1 MSESGGGGNSRFA
14 PSTGMTAQELC
25 ENDDLATFLT
35 LDPYLGFV
43 THKMNTSYCPA
54 KGKQQAE
61 LKAIMERFKVHQNYE
76 KTYKELVAAGGD
88 RSKTFFANKTKEQ
101 HRIFKDHVFRY
112 LKMFDKRAGFE
123 VLPCYRYSMEG
134 QVGGKICATRQWGK
148 NDKVEML
155 IGCIAELTRQEEEE
169 LLVSGEN
176 DFSVMFSCRKNCAQ
190 LWLGPASFINHDCR
204 PNCKFVSTGRDTACV
219 KVLRDIETDEEIT
232 CFYGEDFFGDGNCL
246 CECETC
252 ERRQMGA
259 FRPADVKSPDMN
271 KQGYRLRDT
280 DDRINRT
287 KSSENIKGQLAF
299 VANGAASYG
308 NENWDIR
315 DDNLKKQAHLLKAA
329 ELKRRGITR
338 YDAEIIL
345 SQGLK
350 LPDPKVVIERKLPAS
365 ISANKSITLSEWE
378 GKRVSPRKHLSSLS
392 RALVEQKGVLA
403 KRQSPN
409 LSSTKASIVKSESPN
424 LNISSVSEPVSNK
437 ILGQVSNKS
446 ADAKT
451 QKGVSHETSEFL
463 IPYSVITSPN
473 RSQDLTSP
481 SKSDK
486 KRPDCVR
493 QSPRLR
499 AKEETETEKQSNLS
513 LTSCSQNEFISGKV
527 DEQKSESN
535 KDIKFGSFDQNLP
548 LLNVDNSGCNSIFTP
563 LQIDVSNSSQGNKE
577 SDSSTQNM
585 FEVRN
590 RRSSSVS
597 LDMPF
602 LTPFESEPSYCTSTI
617 ESRNIFERMES
628 KFELA
633 SVKPTDSLSPRTR
646 SKERCVK
653 QESFDTPSPQ
663 TRSWE
668 DAGKQES
675 IGTHSP
681 QIRSQENSM
690 KHEKLEI
697 PSSWPESF
705 ECLRALNTE
714 SGILIS
720 QVKSQSA
727 ATSVRQSPRTRV
739 KVESCLPGELES
751 TGNQPCLPDLPTS
764 SLSNQGGQKTR
775 LRSHSGQGLLES
787 EPPKGCDSDSFD
799 GQQSMNNSH
808 SSIQSV
814 KTSPVDSGNRSG
826 TKSRTKCPTRPSPKP
841 LRCSPRT
848 RQNTGSSFFSFKMPQ
863 ASVNLTEF
871 FQRTSG
877 KKGVEEKMDFDVF
890 NFEEDTELSSK
901 KDSLRQKGQLSDSAL
916 REEGHKR
923 KQGKKKRGKRRL
935 SFGGEI
941 SDCERVDEKHWNRRR
956 VRSWCEDVEYFTSSK
971 ALDSS
976 PNNKIPKI
984 TFKMRRDP
992 VLQKQLEAQ
1001 NSQGV
1006 HFDFIDTHTSTAST
1020 SCDTDS
1026 DSDESVL
1033 VHTKRPSSGV
1043 VNSQQSPCNDS
1054 CLPLKTSRFYSHN
1067 SQFNG
1072 WAVPKILRLKLR
1084 GEALVERDL
1093 TSHSFESNS

>member
-1 MSESGGGGNSRFA
+1 MSESGGGGGGNSRFA

-43 THKMNTSYCPA
+43 THKMNTSFCPA
-54 KGKQQAE
+54 KGKQQVE
-61 LKAIMERFKVHQNYE
+61 LKAVMERFKVHQNYE

-88 RSKTFFANKTKEQ
+88 RSKAFFANKTKEQ
-101 HRIFKDHVFRY
+101 QRIFKDHVFRY

-155 IGCIAELTRQEEEE
+155 IGCIAELTRQEEDE

-219 KVLRDIETDEEIT
+219 KVLRDIETNEEIT

-259 FRPADVKSPDMN
+259 FRPEDVKSPDMN
-271 KQGYRLRDT
+271 RQGYRLRDT

-287 KSSENIKGQLAF
+287 KSSENIKLSY
-299 VANGAASYG
+299 VVNGAASYG
-308 NENWDIR
+308 NENWDLR
-315 DDNLKKQAHLLKAA
+315 DGNLKKQAHLLKAA
-329 ELKRRGITR
+329 ELKKRGITR

-365 ISANKSITLSEWE
+365 ISANKSVTLSEWE

-392 RALVEQKGVLA
+392 RALVEQKGVLV

-409 LSSTKASIVKSESPN
+409 SSTTKASIVKSES
-424 LNISSVSEPVSNK
+424 LNMNNSSISELEGQVSNK
-437 ILGQVSNKS
+437 ILGQISNKS

-451 QKGVSHETSEFL
+451 QKCVSHETSEFL
-463 IPYSVITSPN
+463 TPYSVLTSPN

-481 SKSDK
+481 SRSDK
-486 KRPDCVR
+486 KRPDGVR

-499 AKEETETEKQSNLS
+499 AKEQTEMENFNLA
-513 LTSCSQNEFISGKV
+513 SCSQNEFGSGKV
-527 DEQKSESN
+527 DEQKSDN
-535 KDIKFGSFDQNLP
+535 KDVKLGSFDQNLP
-548 LLNVDNSGCNSIFTP
+548 SVNMDDSGCSSVFTP

-577 SDSSTQNM
+577 SDSLTQNI
-585 FEVRN
+585 FELRN
-590 RRSSSVS
+590 QRSSSVS

-602 LTPFESEPSYCTSTI
+602 LTPFESEPSYCTSTN

-628 KFELA
+628 NFELA
-633 SVKPTDSLSPRTR
+633 GVKSIDSLSPRTR
-646 SKERCVK
+646 SKERFMK
-653 QESFDTPSPQ
+653 QESIDTPSPR
-663 TRSWE
+663 TRSRE
-668 DAGKQES
+668 DSVRQELIS
-675 IGTHSP
+675 THSP
-681 QIRSQENSM
+681 QIRSQEINM
-690 KHEKLEI
+690 KQEHLNI
-697 PSSWPESF
+697 PSSWPKSLESCF
-705 ECLRALNTE
+705 RALNTE
-714 SGILIS
+714 SGIIPS
-720 QVKSQSA
+720 HAKSQSA
-727 ATSVRQSPRTRV
+727 ATSVRQSPRTRL

-751 TGNQPCLPDLPTS
+751 TGNHPCLPDLPTS
-764 SLSNQGGQKTR
+764 SLSNQEGQKTR
-775 LRSHSGQGLLES
+775 LRSHSGQGLFES

-799 GQQSMNNSH
+799 GQISINNSS
-808 SSIQSV
+808 SSIQSI

-848 RQNTGSSFFSFKMPQ
+848 RQNTGSSFFSFKKPQ

-871 FQRTSG
+871 FQGTSVE
-877 KKGVEEKMDFDVF
+877 KGLEEKMDFDVF

-901 KDSLRQKGQLSDSAL
+901 KDALCQKAQQSNTALRQD
-916 REEGHKR
+916 GHKR
-923 KQGKKKRGKRRL
+923 KQSKKKRGKRRL

-941 SDCERVDEKHWNRRR
+941 SDCEKVDEKHWNRRR

-971 ALDSS
+971 TLNCS
-976 PNNKIPKI
+976 PNKIPKI

-1006 HFDFIDTHTSTAST
+1006 HFDFIDTQTSTAST
-1020 SCDTDS
+1020 PCDSDS

-1033 VHTKRPSSGV
+1033 VHTKRPSSRV
-1043 VNSQQSPCNDS
+1043 VNSQQSPINES
-1054 CLPLKTSRFYSHN
+1054 CIPLKTSRFYSHN
-1067 SQFNG
+1067 SDFNG

-1084 GEALVERDL
+1084 GEALVERNL